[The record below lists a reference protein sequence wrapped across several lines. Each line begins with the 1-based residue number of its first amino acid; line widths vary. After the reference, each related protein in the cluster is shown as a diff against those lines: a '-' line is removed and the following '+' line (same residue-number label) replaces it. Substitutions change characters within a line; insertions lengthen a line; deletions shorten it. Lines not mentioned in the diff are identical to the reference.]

1 MACERPHPTHYPRN
15 ALKALGWAAAVLA
28 GALFSGARRLQ
39 RLEVAGD
46 SMRPAFEPGDRLLAV
61 RLGRI
66 RAGDVVAVPAPR
78 DATRLIVKRVASVS
92 GPTLVLRGDNEAAST
107 DSRSFGPVP
116 SSSVAGRV
124 FYRYSPPERVT
135 WWP

>member
-1 MACERPHPTHYPRN
+1 MAFERPHPTHYPRN
-15 ALKALGWAAAVLA
+15 ALKALAWAAVL
-28 GALFSGARRLQ
+28 LSGAVFAGSRRLQ

-61 RLGRI
+61 RLGPI
-66 RAGDVVAVPAPR
+66 RPGDVVAVPDPR

-107 DSRSFGPVP
+107 DSRAFGPVP

-124 FYRYSPPERVT
+124 LYRYAPPGRVS
-135 WWP
+135 WRP

>member
-15 ALKALGWAAAVLA
+15 VLKALGWAAVPLA
-28 GALFSGARRLQ
+28 GAVFCGAVRLQ
-39 RLEVAGD
+39 RLEVVGD
-46 SMRPAFEPGDRLLAV
+46 SMRPAFEPGDRLIAV

-66 RAGDVVAVPAPR
+66 REGDVVAVPDPR

-92 GPTLVLRGDNEAAST
+92 GPMLVLRGDNDAAST

-116 SSSVAGRV
+116 RPSVAGRV
-124 FYRYSPPERVT
+124 LYRYSPPERVS

>member
-15 ALKALGWAAAVLA
+15 ARKAPFPVAVVLA
-28 GALFSGARRLQ
+28 GLLLFLARRVQ
-39 RLEVAGD
+39 RLVVVGD

-66 RAGDVVAVPAPR
+66 GEGDVVAVPDPR

-92 GPTLVLRGDNEAAST
+92 GSTLVLRGDNDAAST
-107 DSRSFGPVP
+107 DSRSFGPVAR
-116 SSSVAGRV
+116 SSVAGRV
-124 FYRYSPPERVT
+124 LYRYSPPERVS